1 MLARVFVYVPPFIS
15 QILDLIY
22 WTVLILILIY
32 FEWRDTENQQYSSS
46 TDLRPLPP
54 SFLGRYISSVDPK
67 WCLPLLW
74 TLTITF
80 LTSLSCSCFRS
91 AIGQT
96 WVHIK
101 YHGRT
106 GSVNWLNARDANFL
120 LLSDGGLVQVTDV
133 PCRRT
138 FAAPFSTRW
147 SSWLIFSINARNLKK
162 DPCFK
167 LCINSEPRGG
177 GDSQP
182 RPQGFSLK
190 SPGDEI
196 GVLLIWNGWGCSS
209 EILN

>member
-1 MLARVFVYVPPFIS
+1 MYLLSFPRFW
-15 QILDLIY
+15 LIY

-54 SFLGRYISSVDPK
+54 SFLGRYISSLDPK

-80 LTSLSCSCFRS
+80 LTSLSCSCCRS
-91 AIGQT
+91 AIGQI

-106 GSVNWLNARDANFL
+106 GSVNWTNARDANFL
-120 LLSDGGLVQVTDV
+120 LLSDEGLVQVTDV

-147 SSWLIFSINARNLKK
+147 SSWLIFSITARNLKK

-177 GDSQP
+177 GGLPTS
-182 RPQGFSLK
+182 
-190 SPGDEI
+190 SPGLFPQKPW
-196 GVLLIWNGWGCSS
+196 GRGWGTPHMKWVGMLVGNFK
-209 EILN
+209 LNP

>member
-1 MLARVFVYVPPFIS
+1 MGLFLGIFNQRPSTIFLCVLFIPS
-15 QILDLIY
+15 THLHYGVWITVQLDH
-22 WTVLILILIY
+22 
-32 FEWRDTENQQYSSS
+32 
-46 TDLRPLPP
+46 PLPP

-80 LTSLSCSCFRS
+80 LTSLSCSCCRS

-120 LLSDGGLVQVTDV
+120 LLSDGGLVQVTDI

-147 SSWLIFSINARNLKK
+147 SSWLIFSITARNLKK

-177 GDSQP
+177 GG
-182 RPQGFSLK
+182 R
-190 SPGDEI
+190 
-196 GVLLIWNGWGCSS
+196 GWGTPHMKWVGMLVGNFK
-209 EILN
+209 LNP